1 MYPTRHRTLALLLA
15 AAYPLAAFSAEP
27 QADAATEPEAAAPT
41 PLIAAAAEVPAAGA
55 PDPAHQSESDKSKNV
70 VHVKAARQNYRA
82 LSATGATK
90 TDTLLK
96 DLPQSV
102 RVLTADLLKDVGVV
116 NLASALDLSSGITRQ
131 SNLGGLW
138 DSYSMRG
145 FTGDPNFGSDYLVN
159 GFSSSRGY
167 NGLRDSAS
175 TQSVEVLKGP
185 ASALYGRG
193 EPGGTVNITTKKP
206 RFDPAYAID
215 LSVGS
220 FRNYRTAVDLTGGI
234 TDDVAYRLNAAYE
247 KGDSFRDTIETKR
260 QFISPSFIW
269 LIGDST
275 KLSYEMEYSKQ
286 EVPFDRG
293 VVAVNGVLGLVP
305 QSRFL
310 GEPNDGPMT
319 VKSFGHQ
326 IFLEHEFNELWKLQ
340 GGLSYRDSSLEG
352 YSTEANNLLADGRTL
367 RRQRRHRDFS
377 ALDRSGRL
385 ELLGKFETGSLK
397 HSVLFGV
404 DAYRFGDRRIQLR
417 RNPNG
422 TNPYAIDIYNPVYG
436 GVADPLTL
444 SINTAEKQRSYGVY
458 AQDQIDLTDQWK
470 ALLGVRYDK
479 YDQTVRNF
487 RTNAVNEQSLSASSP
502 RAGLVYQPVPTIS
515 LYATAAKG
523 FRPNSGIS
531 IDNMGFPAEDSRSYE
546 TGVKLETADGKITG
560 TLAFYKITKNNVLT
574 TNPINTDY
582 SIPAGEVASKGVELD
597 VAGEIAKDL
606 RLSASYAY
614 TDAKVTKGDVTIITG
629 SRFPN
634 VPRQSANLVLT
645 QGFAVGSGHAWLGG
659 GLTYVGERMGDVAF
673 TSNFKLPAYT
683 TFKLI
688 SSWQPTKNL
697 RIGLNVDNLFNKR
710 YYASSYSQ
718 VWVAPGQE
726 RTITL
731 NLNYKF

>member
-1 MYPTRHRTLALLLA
+1 MHPTRHRTLALFLA
-15 AAYPLAAFSAEP
+15 ATYPLAALSAEP
-27 QADAATEPEAAAPT
+27 KAEAEAEPEAAA
-41 PLIAAAAEVPAAGA
+41 AAPVVVAVAEAPVSAGAGAAEA
-55 PDPAHQSESDKSKNV
+55 QSENAESKKV
-70 VHVKAARQNYRA
+70 YVKGSRQNYRA

-102 RVLTADLLKDVGVV
+102 RVLTADLLKDVGVTS
-116 NLASALDLSSGITRQ
+116 LASALDLSSGITRQ

-175 TQSVEVLKGP
+175 TASVEVLKGP

-206 RFDPAYAID
+206 RFEPAYAID

-220 FRNYRTAVDLTGGI
+220 FHTYRTAVDLTGPVTENI
-234 TDDVAYRLNAAYE
+234 AYRLNGAFE
-247 KGDSFRDTIETKR
+247 KGDSFRDTVETR
-260 QFISPSFIW
+260 RSFISPSFIW
-269 LIGDST
+269 LVGDNT
-275 KLSYEMEYSKQ
+275 KVSYELERSVQ
-286 EVPFDRG
+286 RVPFDRG
-293 VVAVNGVLGLVP
+293 VVAVNGVLGLIP
-305 QSRFL
+305 NSRFL
-310 GEPNDGPMT
+310 GEPDDGPIE
-319 VKSFGHQ
+319 VKSLGHQ
-326 IFLEHEFNELWKLQ
+326 VFVEHEFNEKWKLQ
-340 GGLSYRDSSLEG
+340 TGVSYRDSSLIG
-352 YSTEANNLLADGRTL
+352 FSTEANNLLADGRTL
-367 RRQRRHRDFS
+367 RRQRRYRDFS
-377 ALDRSGRL
+377 ATDKSGRI
-385 ELLGKFETGSLK
+385 ELVGKFDTGPVT
-397 HSVLFGV
+397 HNVLFGA
-404 DAYRFGDRRIQLR
+404 DAYRFDDRRIQTR
-417 RNPNG
+417 RNPNA

-436 GVADPLTL
+436 GKSDPLLL
-444 SINTAEKQRSYGVY
+444 SIDTQENQRSHAFY

-470 ALLGVRYDK
+470 ALLGIRWDK
-479 YDQTVRNF
+479 YDQTVQNF
-487 RTNAVNEQSLSASSP
+487 RTKAVNDQSLSASSP
-502 RAGLVYQPVPTIS
+502 RGGLVYQPLPTVS

-531 IDNMGFPAEDSRSYE
+531 IDNKGFPAEESKSYE
-546 TGVKLETADGKITG
+546 AGIKLETADGKLTG
-560 TLAFYKITKNNVLT
+560 TLAFYRITKENVLT
-574 TNPINTDY
+574 TNPVNTDF
-582 SIPAGEVASKGVELD
+582 SMPAGEVASKGVELD
-597 VAGEIAKDL
+597 VSGEIYKDL
-606 RLSASYAY
+606 RLALAYAY

-634 VPRQSANLVLT
+634 VPRQSGSIVLT
-645 QGFAVGSGHAWLGG
+645 KAFTVNGQQATLGG
-659 GLTYVGERMGDVAF
+659 GATYVGDRLGDVAF

-688 SSWQPTKNL
+688 SSWSPTKNL
-697 RIGLNVDNLFNKR
+697 RLALNVDNLFNKR
-710 YYASSYSQ
+710 YYASSYQQ